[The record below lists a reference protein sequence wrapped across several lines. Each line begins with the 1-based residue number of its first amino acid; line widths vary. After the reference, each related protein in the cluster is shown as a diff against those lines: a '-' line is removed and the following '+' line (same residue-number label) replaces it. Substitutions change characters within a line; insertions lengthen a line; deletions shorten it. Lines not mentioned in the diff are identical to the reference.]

1 MSAPTLTIADNGDG
15 TALATIGNAA
25 GATVELFAQVD
36 GAWASQGTRSG
47 NGTITATVTPD
58 GYWWKAT
65 ATTAGA
71 GTAGSDEAI
80 DVGPIATAE
89 ADTVEPRICMMS
101 ASTAIWIYDGPRT
114 DARALKARGASLGTD
129 GRWTLGNEL
138 EITPASNGYHKL
150 VRMDATHAIVV
161 YDKAGASGNAKCLTL
176 SGTAVSAGSELT
188 FSSDSLQI
196 PPSLAR
202 MDDTHAIVGYPT
214 AALAAAMKCLTLSG
228 TTLSAGSAATIS
240 DTIYIASSLASL
252 SSSSATLSIMSGAN
266 ALKAAAVALSGTTIT
281 PGTAITVATG
291 VAGNVCSDGL
301 SSTQSILCWKAGTG
315 YTSGAVLTV
324 DGATVSAGA
333 VAQSTDAATT
343 GTSSVTA
350 LSATVALSVSAGSQ
364 GATIRS
370 AAISGGAITWSSTN
384 AVAGA
389 SGDTLQTDIDAISA
403 TRAVVTAKV
412 RVTQDSACAQEIT
425 YIPAVAAV
433 AGTDTVQTSPVVW
446 QRVTS
451 ADSVGVIDLC
461 DDLVTYLNEEVLDEA
476 WAERKWLGKLD
487 YGTIGADPIVEVKPD
502 LMTSER
508 SASARNRS
516 DVEWTVLVVV
526 HWRVDDGDL
535 DAAVGLVTDIEAS
548 LRRKTLG
555 DYTCMTG
562 ELPVLWD
569 AATLSDHGI
578 FRGTVKTTWS
588 QTT

>member
-1 MSAPTLTIADNGDG
+1 MSAPTLTIADNGDE

-47 NGTITATVTPD
+47 NGTITATLTPA

-71 GTAGSDEAI
+71 GTAGSDEVI

-101 ASTAIWIYDGPRT
+101 SSTAIWIYDGPNNPP
-114 DARALKARGASLGTD
+114 RALKARGASLGTD
-129 GRWTLGNEL
+129 GRWTLGNEVT
-138 EITPASNGYHKL
+138 ITSNSYGVHKV

-161 YDKAGASGNAKCLTL
+161 YDKIGANGSAKCLTL
-176 SGTAVSAGSELT
+176 SGTAVSAGAERT
-188 FSSDSLQI
+188 FASGSF
-196 PPSLAR
+196 PSYPGLAR
-202 MDDTHAIVGYPT
+202 MDDTNAIVAYT
-214 AALAAAMKCLTLSG
+214 ASGSVVMKCLTLSG
-228 TTLSAGSAATIS
+228 TSLSDGAAATIS
-240 DTIYIASSLASL
+240 DATYNAVALASL
-252 SSSSATLSIMSGAN
+252 TSSSATLAAKTSAGA
-266 ALKAAAVALSGTTIT
+266 LTAAAVALTGTTIE
-281 PGTAITVATG
+281 PGEAITVATG
-291 VAGNVCSDGL
+291 IAGNVCSDGL

-324 DGATVSAGA
+324 DGATVLAGA

-343 GTSSVTA
+343 GVSSVTSLSASVA
-350 LSATVALSVSAGSQ
+350 LSASAGSQ

-451 ADSVGVIDLC
+451 ADSVGIIDLC

-535 DAAVGLVTDIEAS
+535 DAAVGLLTDIEAS

-555 DYTCMTG
+555 DFTCMTG

-578 FRGTVKTTWS
+578 FRGAVKTTWR